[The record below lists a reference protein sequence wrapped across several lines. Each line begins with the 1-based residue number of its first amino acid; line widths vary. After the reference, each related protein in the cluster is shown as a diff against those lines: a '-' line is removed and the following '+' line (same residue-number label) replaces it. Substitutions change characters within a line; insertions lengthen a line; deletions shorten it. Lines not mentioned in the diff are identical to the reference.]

1 MPLDLPAVQAGFVAA
16 GVPQE
21 LVAELLEAFTEA
33 KRRYYRTDLRPN
45 AVEGGRFAEATFR
58 VLQWSTTASYTP
70 IGKTL
75 PKVDV
80 LLKTLENSSG
90 NDSVRLH
97 IPRTLRLIYDIRNKR
112 DAAHLADGIDP
123 NLQDA
128 TLVVRNMEW
137 VLAEMVRQYHKV
149 SADEAE
155 KIITDL
161 VSKEIPVIQLF
172 DGFPRVLRNIKASDH
187 SLVLLYWRGAAGAT
201 FAELSSW
208 VRPSMRANLRRTL
221 GVLDRKDLVHTNGT
235 RWFITRSGEQA
246 VEAAGLI
253 EPV

>member
-1 MPLDLPAVQAGFVAA
+1 MSLDRQAVQAPLQAA
-16 GVPQE
+16 GVPPE
-21 LVAELLEAFTEA
+21 LVTELLEAFSEA
-33 KRRYYRTDLRPN
+33 KRRYYRTDLRPS

-58 VLQWSTTASYTP
+58 ILQWSTSGTYTP

-75 PKVDV
+75 PKVDQ
-80 LLKTLENSSG
+80 LLVTLENSSG
-90 NDSVRLH
+90 NDSIRLH

-137 VLAEMVRQYHKV
+137 VLAELIRLYHKIP
-149 SADEAE
+149 ADEAQ

-161 VSKEIPVIQLF
+161 VTKEIPVIQLF
-172 DGFPRVLRNIKASDH
+172 EDFPRILRDMRASDH
-187 SLVLLYWRGAAGAT
+187 SLVLLYWRGVTGAT
-201 FAELSSW
+201 FAELSAW

-221 GVLDRKDLVHTNGT
+221 SGLDNKNLVHDDGE
-235 RWFITRSGEQA
+235 RWFITQLGEQT
-246 VEAAGLI
+246 VEAGGLI
-253 EPV
+253 EPA